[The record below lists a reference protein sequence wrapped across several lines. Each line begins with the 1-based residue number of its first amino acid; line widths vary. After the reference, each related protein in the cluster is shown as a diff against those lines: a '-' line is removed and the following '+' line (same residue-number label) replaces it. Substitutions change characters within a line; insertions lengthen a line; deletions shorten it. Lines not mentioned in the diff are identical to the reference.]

1 LPRLAD
7 HIEVKVTK
15 NESCH
20 YPRYGKGRNPTLYV
34 PSFCSQT
41 ALLLVTI
48 GTKLEERAA
57 QLMKVCNRK
66 DCPTR
71 REELVPWLRQE

>member
-1 LPRLAD
+1 MPRLAD

-15 NESCH
+15 NESWRYLH
-20 YPRYGKGRNPTLYV
+20 YGKGRNPTLYV
-34 PSFCSQT
+34 SSFCSQT
-41 ALLLVTI
+41 AMLLVTT
-48 GTKLEERAA
+48 GAKLEERAM